1 LTAIEE
7 LFMDTPF
14 HLKAITALTGL
25 LMVGEAV
32 ALLLGALQTTGDSG
46 GWLSLKNGL
55 LLQVDIITGV
65 GLILI
70 ALLVKD
76 FLDSPI
82 FYVVMVVAV
91 MTHVFRDWEYVNGVQ
106 NMFLANLNL
115 LILNNVRLAGLFLPP
130 LLG

>member
-1 LTAIEE
+1 
-7 LFMDTPF
+7 MDTPL
-14 HLKAITALTGL
+14 HWKIITALTGL
-25 LMVGEAV
+25 IMVGEAI
-32 ALLLGALQTTGDSG
+32 ALLIGTLQSGGDAG

-65 GLILI
+65 GLILV

-91 MTHVFRDWEYVNGVQ
+91 VTHVFRDWEYVNGAQ
-106 NMFLANLNL
+106 NVFLANRGLFVV
-115 LILNNVRLAGLFLPP
+115 NNVRLVGLFLPP